1 MRTYECKR
9 TYAYSIRR
17 YTYSRHY
24 IHGALHAKER
34 MTLFTNSRQPWHSS
48 RTLGSHDTL
57 HELSHSRHCI
67 LSALHAKKRI
77 KALHAHINALQTN
90 KRTRSYSE
98 SRSES
103 VCASL
108 QTYTCVCV
116 CVCVCVCTRTHKC
129 THTQNTPWGL
139 YTTRMCCMLV
149 GLFCKC

>member
-1 MRTYECKR
+1 MHAWEHMNVNAHMNTVYVG
-9 TYAYSIRR
+9 
-17 YTYSRHY
+17 
-24 IHGALHAKER
+24 IHTVDTIYMVHCMQKSA
-34 MTLFTNSRQPWHSS
+34 WHSS

-77 KALHAHINALQTN
+77 KALHAHINALQTS